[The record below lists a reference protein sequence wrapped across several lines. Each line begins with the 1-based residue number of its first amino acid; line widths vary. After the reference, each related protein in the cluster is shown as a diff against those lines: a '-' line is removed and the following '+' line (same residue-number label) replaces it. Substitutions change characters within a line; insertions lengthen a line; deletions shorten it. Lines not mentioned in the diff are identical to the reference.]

1 MSQVATG
8 LIMEILLVED
18 DPDDVLLTEE
28 SLEEGKIRY
37 NIHVAVDGEEA
48 LKFLHR
54 EGKYK
59 DSPVPH
65 IVILDLNLPKL
76 GRCEVLAVIK
86 NDSQLRRIPVVV
98 LSTSKASEDISKS
111 YDLHA
116 NCYVTKPIDYS
127 QFSTA
132 VRSIQEFWM
141 TVVQLPPVSMES

>member
-1 MSQVATG
+1 
-8 LIMEILLVED
+8 MEILLVED
-18 DPDDVLLTEE
+18 NPGDVLLTEE

-76 GRCEVLAVIK
+76 GGCEVLAVIK